1 MSRKQ
6 PDARPASFE
15 SAFLE
20 LQRVVE
26 RLEDGSLELEQ
37 ALQLFER
44 GNELAQ
50 TCQRLSD
57 DAELRVTRLTAEARS
72 DVPPAP

>member
-1 MSRKQ
+1 LSPKK
-6 PDARPASFE
+6 AEAAFE
-15 SAFLE
+15 TAFLE

-44 GNELAQ
+44 GNELVQ
-50 TCQRLSD
+50 TCQRLLD
-57 DAELRVTRLTAEARS
+57 GAELRVTRLGPETASSLS
-72 DVPPAP
+72 DVP